1 LDLLFWITR
10 IPVGHYADL
19 LVGPSL
25 EISSLRARLNKPGVP
40 KSVAICQR
48 PSKVSKSRFLGRFGS
63 DELLSAPQICEERG
77 GVEALFS
84 PEGIVSAEV
93 EEALAYM
100 LQRNN
105 VSGFKN
111 FSCQRG
117 KSNVSEYLQRVIW
130 KIISEGRLCMS
141 AMRSNCGDGY
151 TEVPGAFRTWKLIE
165 DGGPGPRGNV
175 GGLQH
180 RAFC

>member
-1 LDLLFWITR
+1 LNLLFGITR
-10 IPVGHYADL
+10 IPIGHYADF

-25 EISSLRARLNKPGVP
+25 EVSSLLARLNKPGVP

-48 PSKVSKSRFLGRFGS
+48 PSKVSKSRFMGRFGS
-63 DELLSAPQICEERG
+63 DELLSASQIREERG
-77 GVEALFS
+77 GVEALFP
-84 PEGIVSAEV
+84 PESIVSAEV

-117 KSNVSEYLQRVIW
+117 KSNFLAYLQRVIW
-130 KIISEGRLCMS
+130 KIISEGRL
-141 AMRSNCGDGY
+141 
-151 TEVPGAFRTWKLIE
+151 
-165 DGGPGPRGNV
+165 
-175 GGLQH
+175 
-180 RAFC
+180 